1 MDTTNGNRE
10 TSCMIARAQDHISS
24 VSGMRFYASVTQLPE
39 SRTSNPVDASSNL
52 AGGLLFCL
60 RKPDVQTAVTNKL
73 SR

>member
-1 MDTTNGNRE
+1 MGTTIGTRE
-10 TSCMIARAQDHISS
+10 TSCMIADAQDHISS

-52 AGGLLFCL
+52 AGGFFCSH
-60 RKPDVQTAVTNKL
+60 KPDVRAAAMKKL